1 MTIRKKLA
9 DITLLAI
16 ELEPVPAARA
26 LKERDGIS
34 MHMGGQSID
43 AEVFHLV
50 KRRGRPVMAIIGP
63 PLTVKR

>member
-1 MTIRKKLA
+1 MTITKKLA
-9 DITLLAI
+9 DVTLVGV
-16 ELEPVPAARA
+16 ELEQEPGARA
-26 LKERDGIS
+26 LKEHDSIS
-34 MHMGGQSID
+34 MHVGGQSID